1 MRNILR
7 DWLDDKRIVI
17 LSQRRAG
24 MKPGYPKT
32 IIDEIALSFKGTT
45 LTAAQLS
52 ITMMCALAASECTEW
67 Q

>member
-1 MRNILR
+1 
-7 DWLDDKRIVI
+7 
-17 LSQRRAG
+17 

-32 IIDEIALSFKGTT
+32 VIDEIVLSYKGTT
-45 LTAAQLS
+45 LTAAQFD